1 MKRTP
6 LTLFLLVS
14 LLALCSACDTAR
26 LGSDIADG
34 PLLPVA
40 TANVWTYEST
50 TEPSLELR
58 VGEPANIGTETYY
71 RLFITEGGQVS
82 EDPEYVRVTGDQR
95 LGAELLY
102 TAPLAGGGLYRES
115 TEFRY
120 PVAEGTYVIES
131 NGQSRS
137 YTVERER
144 LTVPAGTFE
153 VVTYSGYD
161 GDPTV
166 STSFA
171 PGVGIVRFF
180 DGQTERRLVRYDVR

>member
-1 MKRTP
+1 MKRAP
-6 LTLFLLVS
+6 QTLALLASLLV
-14 LLALCSACDTAR
+14 LCSACDTSGPGPDVA
-26 LGSDIADG
+26 GG
-34 PLLPVA
+34 PLFPVA

-58 VGEPANIGTETYY
+58 VGDPAEVGDETFY
-71 RLFITEGGQVS
+71 RLVITEGGRVS
-82 EDPEYVRVTGDQR
+82 ADPEYVRVIGTER

-102 TAPLAGGGLYRES
+102 TAPLASGDLYRES

-120 PVAEGTYVIES
+120 PVAEGTYTVTIA
-131 NGQSRS
+131 GQSRS
-137 YTVERER
+137 YTVTRER

-153 VVTYSGYD
+153 AVTYSGYD

-180 DGQTERRLVRYDVR
+180 DGQTERRLVRYALR